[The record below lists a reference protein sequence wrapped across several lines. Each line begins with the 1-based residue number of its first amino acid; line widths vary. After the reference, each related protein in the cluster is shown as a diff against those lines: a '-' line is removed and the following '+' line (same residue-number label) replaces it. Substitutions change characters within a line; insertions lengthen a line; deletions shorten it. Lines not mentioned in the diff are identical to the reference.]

1 MWRCNILKYKN
12 VGKVKKKFYNTL
24 FKPGDVKSVDG
35 YINDKFMI
43 RVPDNTPETTSPQ
56 QSTKSAK
63 VESSTSTV
71 AITQQKSEP
80 AAK

>member
-1 MWRCNILKYKN
+1 MKYKN
-12 VGKVKKKFYNTL
+12 VGKVKKKFYNIL

-43 RVPDNTPETTSPQ
+43 RVPDNTPETVSPQ

-63 VESSTSTV
+63 ADATSASAV
-71 AITQQKSEP
+71 ANTSKSEST
-80 AAK
+80 AK